1 MIGSRNRVHGL
12 TIVLFN
18 AYKYNCGTGPYT
30 SDDICPL
37 LRLIEA
43 DEGTLTAPMRWV
55 SNALWRDWID
65 HGYLPNALL
74 PEMISR
80 PEAILIARRLADSG

>member
-1 MIGSRNRVHGL
+1 MIGSRNRVPGL

-30 SDDICPL
+30 SDDIYPS
-37 LRLIEA
+37 LRLIETDGGA
-43 DEGTLTAPMRWV
+43 LTAPMRWV

-65 HGYLPNALL
+65 HGYLPKALL
-74 PEMISR
+74 SKTT
-80 PEAILIARRLADSG
+80 S

>member
-1 MIGSRNRVHGL
+1 MIGSRNRVPGL
-12 TIVLFN
+12 AIVLFS
-18 AYKYNCGTGPYT
+18 ACKYNCGTGPYT

-43 DEGTLTAPMRWV
+43 DEGTLIAPMWWM

-65 HGYLPNALL
+65 HGYLPKALL
-74 PEMISR
+74 LKTTS
-80 PEAILIARRLADSG
+80 